1 MSVFRHPKTGHWC
14 CRLQIG
20 GQRIQRSAGPSA
32 TKADAQALE
41 AAIRRDA
48 IDGRIGKP
56 QTRSLDD
63 ALLRWLD
70 GEARTLKDYAGHTSK
85 ARAIREYCAGK
96 RLDQIVDAAEEI
108 KRDGQKAGLAMA
120 TINRRLAILRRIAN
134 LAHDQWGWL
143 DKPLGQ
149 RIKLFGGEQ
158 ARHTYLTPDQVEH
171 LAQCCAHTQTATA
184 IRLAARTGL
193 RMNEIL
199 AADTVFDG
207 CIVVHPEQAKSGR
220 PRLVP
225 LPPDMPDLLFPL
237 GLTYPVLRRNF
248 EAARE
253 LAGLPDVRF
262 HDLRHT
268 AASWW
273 AQAGANLTVLRD
285 LLGHSTLAMT
295 SRYAHLMTGDLKR
308 AAADVAQKRHT
319 EKQKTE
325 KTDT

>member
-14 CRLQIG
+14 CRVQIG
-20 GQRIQRSAGPSA
+20 RQRIQRSAGPSA
-32 TKADAQALE
+32 TKADAQAIE
-41 AAIRRDA
+41 AAIRRDS

-56 QTRSLDD
+56 KARSLDA
-63 ALLRWLD
+63 ALLRWLEN
-70 GEARTLKDYAGHTSK
+70 EALTLRDTAGHTSK
-85 ARAIREYCAGK
+85 ARAIRPHCAGK

-108 KRDGQKAGLAMA
+108 KRDGQKAGLSAA

-149 RIKLFGGEQ
+149 RIKLLAGERT
-158 ARHTYLTPDQVEH
+158 RHTYLTPDQVEH
-171 LAQCCAHTQTATA
+171 LAQCCQHPLTATA

-193 RMNEIL
+193 RLNEIL

-207 CIVVHPEQAKSGR
+207 CIVVHPEAAKSGR

-225 LPPDMPDLLFPL
+225 IPPDMPDLSLPL
-237 GLTYPVLRRNF
+237 GLTYPVLRRHF
-248 EAARE
+248 EAARSA
-253 LAGLPDVRF
+253 AGLDHVRF

-295 SRYAHLMTGDLKR
+295 SRYAHLMTSDLKR
-308 AAADVAQKRHT
+308 ASEYVAQKRHT
-319 EKQKTE
+319 
-325 KTDT
+325 

>member
-14 CRLQIG
+14 CRVQIG
-20 GQRIQRSAGPSA
+20 RLRIQRSAGPSA

-41 AAIRRDA
+41 AAIRRDS

-56 QTRSLDD
+56 QTRSLDA
-63 ALLRWLD
+63 ALLRWLEN
-70 GEARTLKDYAGHTSK
+70 EALTLRDVAGHTSK
-85 ARAIREYCAGK
+85 ARAIRPHCAGK

-108 KRDGQKAGLAMA
+108 KRDGQKAKLSPA

-149 RIKLFGGEQ
+149 RIKLLSGEQ
-158 ARHTYLTPDQVEH
+158 SRHVYLTPDQVEH
-171 LAQCCAHTQTATA
+171 LAECCRDPMVAMA

-193 RMNEIL
+193 RQNEIL

-207 CIVVHPEQAKSGR
+207 CIVVTAEQSKTSR

-225 LPPDMPDLLFPL
+225 LPPDLPDLKLPL
-237 GLTYPVLRRNF
+237 GISYHTLRTFF
-248 EAARE
+248 EDARKT
-253 LAGLPDVRF
+253 AGLDHVRF

-273 AQAGANLTVLRD
+273 AQSGANLTVLRD

-295 SRYAHLMTGDLKR
+295 SRYAHLMTSDLKR
-308 AAADVAQKRHT
+308 AAANVAQKRSI
-319 EKQKTE
+319 EKE
-325 KTDT
+325 KTG